1 MTVSLLHIYHTS
13 SSVLWLQAGGERLMI
28 DNKNYDVDESYDG
41 DDLIGSI
48 IFMIGNVSAMQASS
62 GELGKRKCRFP
73 RFSKHRKRFPQ
84 TFAAVKTLENIS
96 EE

>member
-1 MTVSLLHIYHTS
+1 
-13 SSVLWLQAGGERLMI
+13 MI

-62 GELGKRKCRFP
+62 GELGR
-73 RFSKHRKRFPQ
+73 
-84 TFAAVKTLENIS
+84 
-96 EE
+96 